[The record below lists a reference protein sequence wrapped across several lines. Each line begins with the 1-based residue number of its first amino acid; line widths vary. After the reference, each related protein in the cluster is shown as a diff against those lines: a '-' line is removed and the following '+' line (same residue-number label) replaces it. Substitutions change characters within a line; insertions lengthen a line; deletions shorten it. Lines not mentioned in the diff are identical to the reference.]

1 MGKQRW
7 KKLSLILLGTVGGIL
22 WGIAWWSAPA
32 LFIDEANIARNVFD
46 RSVGGLFSALDYG
59 QYAPPLYLLLTKFCG
74 ELFGYGERALRL
86 PAFLGGLLAVVGLLR
101 VGHTLRLGWWTLL
114 LLAFLFVNPTTLRY
128 VNEIKPYALDLGS
141 SSLLL
146 AMALRS
152 LKPNWS
158 WALWGALAIWTSLP
172 AVFILAAI
180 GFTGLLCTS
189 GRARLQWI
197 PVGLV
202 WAVAFSLLYFM
213 VLRPSIG
220 DPDLNQYHQAYFFQ
234 FIPSSIEGLIQTLI
248 LLNSPFK
255 LAFGFTAIAML
266 GGWALY
272 LSGVFQDFDDRKLL
286 YVLPLLI
293 VFVASSV
300 RLYSLIPRLLLF
312 LLPPLW
318 IAATL
323 GARSISDHLP
333 NKTWRYVMMAG
344 LLLMLGSTNI
354 YRHYFNP
361 LKFSDSRTITTAIE
375 EGFVPILHYS
385 SIPTFDYYR
394 RIHPTTRDPNFGELP
409 SNTSIRRVERP
420 GKYVLLFDVLTQNNV
435 RESMRQDTIWATER
449 GCKVNHVKFFRGAQV
464 YLDCP

>member
-1 MGKQRW
+1 
-7 KKLSLILLGTVGGIL
+7 
-22 WGIAWWSAPA
+22 
-32 LFIDEANIARNVFD
+32 
-46 RSVGGLFSALDYG
+46 
-59 QYAPPLYLLLTKFCG
+59 
-74 ELFGYGERALRL
+74 
-86 PAFLGGLLAVVGLLR
+86 
-101 VGHTLRLGWWTLL
+101 
-114 LLAFLFVNPTTLRY
+114 
-128 VNEIKPYALDLGS
+128 
-141 SSLLL
+141 
-146 AMALRS
+146 
-152 LKPNWS
+152 
-158 WALWGALAIWTSLP
+158 
-172 AVFILAAI
+172 
-180 GFTGLLCTS
+180 
-189 GRARLQWI
+189 
-197 PVGLV
+197 
-202 WAVAFSLLYFM
+202 
-213 VLRPSIG
+213 
-220 DPDLNQYHQAYFFQ
+220 
-234 FIPSSIEGLIQTLI
+234 
-248 LLNSPFK
+248 
-255 LAFGFTAIAML
+255 ML

-394 RIHPTTRDPNFGELP
+394 RIHPQPAIRTLGSYHPTRALGG
-409 SNTSIRRVERP
+409 SNAPENTCCFLTS
-420 GKYVLLFDVLTQNNV
+420 
-435 RESMRQDTIWATER
+435 
-449 GCKVNHVKFFRGAQV
+449 
-464 YLDCP
+464 